1 MRRSLVPRMV
11 ALAVVIVV
19 GVYYIAFDVMQ
30 YRVAAQP
37 FPVTVLMPSAGGL
50 YTGADVTYRGVQVG
64 TVTALDLNPGD
75 VAVKIGIDA
84 GQQIPDNGRVRVKEL
99 SALGEQY

>member
-1 MRRSLVPRMV
+1 MI

-30 YRVAAQP
+30 YHVTSQP

-50 YTGADVTYRGVQVG
+50 YSGADVTYRGVQVG
-64 TVTALDLNPGD
+64 TVTALDLDPRD
-75 VAVKIGIDA
+75 VAVKLAIRRGRAHSRQRTGPGQGAVGSGRAVPRPAA
-84 GQQIPDNGRVRVKEL
+84 GH
-99 SALGEQY
+99 